1 MTEQVLVCFV
11 FVVETSLITVLKR
24 AVMSLLY
31 NFIIGAVLKISR
43 KKVIENKQCIFLII
57 DLLLNTG

>member
-24 AVMSLLY
+24 AMMSLLH
-31 NFIIGAVLKISR
+31 NFIIGAVLKIST
-43 KKVIENKQCIFLII
+43 KKVIENKKCIFLII